1 MMLRGLRWQHFV
13 VLLACLGLTGS
24 LLVAPA
30 GARKKH
36 HKKSA
41 CQKLRGHDFARTKSL
56 KLVAKRRDSV
66 ETDLVG
72 CQLPRGDV
80 RIFAIRLAGDTT
92 TSDFKVHSVRGRWAL
107 VSAHSDSQY
116 ASESRVWVFDIA
128 KGRVLYRISRWRCEV
143 SQDDC
148 APKPSP
154 VAKGLVDRIGKAAL
168 AFDNG
173 VTTTIAGY
181 GTNGKHKTF
190 DSGTSADLPAS
201 SLKIFNNVASW
212 MHSGEQRHGQLP

>member
-1 MMLRGLRWQHFV
+1 MLMLACVGV
-13 VLLACLGLTGS
+13 TASLLAG
-24 LLVAPA
+24 PA
-30 GARKKH
+30 DAKKKH

-56 KLVAKRRDSV
+56 KLVAKRRDSI

-116 ASESRVWVFDIA
+116 ASESRTWVFDVA
-128 KGRVLYRISRWRCEV
+128 KGRVLYRISRWRCEMA
-143 SQDDC
+143 QTDC
-148 APKPSP
+148 DPKPPP
-154 VAKGLVDRIGKAAL
+154 VAKGLIDRIGKSAL
-168 AFDNG
+168 AFDDG
-173 VTTTIAGY
+173 VTTKIAGF
-181 GTNGKHKTF
+181 GTNGKRKTF
-190 DSGTSADLPAS
+190 DSGPSTEIPAS
-201 SLKIFNNVASW
+201 SLDIFSNVASW
-212 MHSGEQRHGQLP
+212 LHSGETRHGQLP

>member
-1 MMLRGLRWQHFV
+1 MSRGLLWQRLV
-13 VLLACLGLTGS
+13 LLLACLGLTGA
-24 LLVAPA
+24 VIAAPA
-30 GARKKH
+30 VAKKKH

-41 CQKLRGHDFARTKSL
+41 CQKLRGHDFAASRNL

-116 ASESRVWVFDIA
+116 ASESRTWVFDIA
-128 KGRVLYRISRWRCEV
+128 KGRVLYRNSRWRCEV
-143 SQDDC
+143 SQTDC
-148 APKPSP
+148 APKPPP
-154 VAKGLVDRIGKAAL
+154 VAKGLVDRIGKSAL
-168 AFDNG
+168 AFSDG
-173 VTTTIAGY
+173 VTTTIAGF
-181 GTNGKHKTF
+181 GTNGKRKTF
-190 DSGTSADLPAS
+190 DSGPSAELPAS
-201 SLKIFNNVASW
+201 SLTIFNNVASW
-212 MHSGEQRHGQLP
+212 LHSGEKRHAQLP